1 MSRHRSA
8 EDIPRIIIQGDS
20 WRKILLAEAATSQ
33 TIMVDGNIPV
43 EMVKEITR
51 LIGTSENGR
60 RLQEY
65 MIILDKPAD
74 VRGTAI
80 RL

>member
-1 MSRHRSA
+1 
-8 EDIPRIIIQGDS
+8 
-20 WRKILLAEAATSQ
+20 
-33 TIMVDGNIPV
+33 MVDGNIPV

-51 LIGTSENGR
+51 LILTSENAR

-65 MIILDKPAD
+65 MTILDKPAD
-74 VRGTAI
+74 IRGTVI

>member
-1 MSRHRSA
+1 
-8 EDIPRIIIQGDS
+8 
-20 WRKILLAEAATSQ
+20 
-33 TIMVDGNIPV
+33 MVDGNIPV

-51 LIGTSENGR
+51 LIVTSENAR

-65 MIILDKPAD
+65 MTILDKPAD
-74 VRGTAI
+74 VRGTVI

>member
-1 MSRHRSA
+1 MSEA
-8 EDIPRIIIQGDS
+8 E
-20 WRKILLAEAATSQ
+20 TSRP
-33 TIMVDGNIPV
+33 IMIDGNIPI

-51 LIGTSENGR
+51 VIVTSENAG

-65 MIILDKPAD
+65 MTILDKPAD